1 MVQMDYTHQITCPRQ
16 TKPTKS
22 IRRICLI
29 ELLYKYYASI
39 IIEPNQV
46 ENIILKI
53 EIGIRRDWR
62 SNRTRIDT
70 DNEPNKFDFNDLN
83 Y

>member
-1 MVQMDYTHQITCPRQ
+1 MDYTHQITCPRQ

-46 ENIILKI
+46 EHIILKI
-53 EIGIRRDWR
+53 ETRSRRDRR
-62 SNRTRIDT
+62 STQTRIMC
-70 DNEPNKFDFNDLN
+70 EIMPKIGRVS
-83 Y
+83 

>member
-46 ENIILKI
+46 DNI
-53 EIGIRRDWR
+53 
-62 SNRTRIDT
+62 
-70 DNEPNKFDFNDLN
+70 FF
-83 Y
+83 

>member
-1 MVQMDYTHQITCPRQ
+1 MVQVDYTHQITCPRQ
-16 TKPTKS
+16 TKPTKC
-22 IRRICLI
+22 IRRTCLI

-53 EIGIRRDWR
+53 ETGNQRDRW
-62 SNRTRIDT
+62 STQTRIMC
-70 DNEPNKFDFNDLN
+70 EIMPKI
-83 Y
+83 